1 MSCKL
6 IVMGVGGVGKS
17 AITNRFVRGR
27 WIAKYDPT
35 IEESYQKSCEVDGT
49 VLQVEI
55 LDTAGQDAYTS
66 LRETFMHT
74 GDGFMLVYSITDDDT
89 LDRLQEI
96 HEQIQKAHPDPNV
109 PILIVGNKSDM
120 EKDRAVTADEGKIYA
135 TKVGGTFQEV
145 SAKNNRNVSEAF
157 DELLRAIV
165 KKGNTNATSGGN
177 VFGSSKDTSGD
188 DFVYASSGGGK
199 AAAAK
204 ASEPKKSGFFAKC
217 EIL

>member
-27 WIAKYDPT
+27 WIATYDPT
-35 IEESYQKSCEVDGT
+35 IEESYQKAVEVDGQ

-89 LDRLQEI
+89 LERLQEI
-96 HEQIQKAHPDPNV
+96 HAQIQKAHSDPNV
-109 PILIVGNKSDM
+109 PILVVGNKLDL
-120 EKDRAVTADEGKIYA
+120 EKDRAVTVDEGKTYA
-135 TKVGGTFQEV
+135 NNIGGSFLEV
-145 SAKNNRNVSEAF
+145 SAKDNSFVGEAF
-157 DELLRAIV
+157 NTLLKSIV
-165 KKGNTNATSGGN
+165 SKGRPNESNGGGG
-177 VFGSSKDTSGD
+177 VFGASKDTSGD
-188 DFVYASSGGGK
+188 DYKYGDSYGGK
-199 AAAAK
+199 AT
-204 ASEPKKSGFFAKC
+204 ASGATPKKPSLFSKC

>member
-35 IEESYQKSCEVDGT
+35 IEESYQKPCEIDGQ

-89 LDRLQEI
+89 LEKLGEI
-96 HEQIQKAHPDPNV
+96 YKQIKQAHADPNV
-109 PILIVGNKSDM
+109 PILVIGNKVDLQS
-120 EKDRAVTADEGKIYA
+120 DRAVSTKEGEAFASKFGA
-135 TKVGGTFQEV
+135 SFAEV
-145 SAKNNRNVSEAF
+145 SAKNNVNVSEAF
-157 DELLRAIV
+157 DTLLRDVVRKGSSAV
-165 KKGNTNATSGGN
+165 KSNSN
-177 VFGSSKDTSGD
+177 VFGGKTDNSGD
-188 DFVYASSGGGK
+188 NFDYGPESSSPSKPGK
-199 AAAAK
+199 N
-204 ASEPKKSGFFAKC
+204 KSLFSKC